1 MTRATRGL
9 VVLAKW
15 PGAGRAKRRLGAAI
29 GAREARRL
37 AHAFLRDTATLAGR
51 SGADTIVVA
60 FAPPSAREPISR
72 RFPGAT
78 LAPQPRGSFGT
89 RLANALEAG
98 RAAAGAVVLI
108 GTDSPTL
115 GPWIVRSAF
124 AALAGGA
131 DCVLGPSHDGGY
143 YLIGCV
149 RPLPRSL
156 FRDIPWGTPGV
167 FALTR
172 DRARAAGLRVT
183 ELPVWYDVDDAD
195 ALALLRADL
204 RGLRRAPATAAVLAG

>member
-1 MTRATRGL
+1 M
-9 VVLAKW
+9 VLAKW
-15 PGAGRAKRRLGAAI
+15 PGAGRAKLRLGAAI
-29 GAREARRL
+29 GASASRRL
-37 AHAFLRDTATLAGR
+37 AHAFVRDTAALAER
-51 SGADTIVVA
+51 SGADVIVVA
-60 FAPPSAREPISR
+60 FAPPSARESIAR
-72 RFPGAT
+72 LFPRGT

-89 RLANALEAG
+89 RLAHALDAG

-115 GPWIVRSAF
+115 DPSIIQDAF

-143 YLIGCV
+143 YLIGCSSS
-149 RPLPRSL
+149 LPRNL
-156 FRDIPWGTPGV
+156 FHDVPWSTSAV

-172 DRARAAGLRVT
+172 DRARAAGLRVV

-195 ALALLRADL
+195 SLALLRADR
-204 RGLRRAPATAAVLAG
+204 RGLRRARATAEALGA